1 MADEPDPAVVRAVLR
16 EHGIDVPARGR
27 ISAEHEKAY
36 AELVNQP
43 EAGEYDAGVTEADF
57 GPDPGTEGDTPE
69 IPPAEIKPRRLRSA
83 PRLPALRRPKAQGK
97 AKPKR
102 KHARVPVDRLIER
115 AWEAL
120 GRLAAPISP
129 AVSNV
134 LQLQSPVAGLI
145 MEDIVRDTMVDRAL
159 QPIARAEEKA
169 EKVIALAGPPMIVGA
184 LQAAEGLPPEQKAI
198 RQAILV
204 PMLRECLVV
213 WVKVAG
219 DKIEEKARRDEE
231 MGPVNEQVD
240 RLLAAIFTMPE
251 PVAADAA

>member
-1 MADEPDPAVVRAVLR
+1 MADELDPAVIRAVLR
-16 EHGIDVPARGR
+16 EHGIEVPNRGR
-27 ISAEHEKAY
+27 ISAEHEQAY
-36 AELVNQP
+36 RDLTNPAP
-43 EAGEYDAGVTEADF
+43 IEYDAGVTAADF
-57 GPDPGTEGDTPE
+57 DAPDVDDTP
-69 IPPAEIKPRRLRSA
+69 AEPTAEARPRRLRSA
-83 PRLPALRRPKAQGK
+83 PRLPALRKPGARKPKA
-97 AKPKR
+97 KR
-102 KHARVPVDRLIER
+102 KHPRIPVDRLIER